1 MIRRICLDHFRRVEN
16 KCIEL
21 SRFSLLYGPPNA
33 GKTTFMEGAALL
45 IQSRGEQW
53 LAFEG
58 PLLIIHEPEDVHFGG
73 DLERPFAVEL
83 SVEVEGELITYGY
96 RYATASNY
104 VEQWVGKD
112 GKLLARMA
120 KRGERGALLYPVEAD
135 LCVAPY
141 AVMNEDALI
150 TCGAVEDE
158 RLRAAERALLTLR
171 VGLKDKFYLLSG
183 RRLAAWKYTYET
195 HVDLM
200 PATSVGSEGQFTA
213 HHLSRI
219 LTQAAYERIRE
230 LLYAYLPLAGV
241 EDVRVG
247 LVKSGRIAMY
257 VKSGGL
263 WTNAYNA
270 GNYTKAVLPVLLQLL
285 LANPGSA
292 VFVDD
297 ADLAVPA
304 THAERLLG
312 AFLEIARA
320 RGLQLVLAAKE
331 PAFATAAERL
341 GLEVVSL

>member
-1 MIRRICLDHFRRVEN
+1 
-16 KCIEL
+16 
-21 SRFSLLYGPPNA
+21 
-33 GKTTFMEGAALL
+33 
-45 IQSRGEQW
+45 
-53 LAFEG
+53 
-58 PLLIIHEPEDVHFGG
+58 
-73 DLERPFAVEL
+73 
-83 SVEVEGELITYGY
+83 
-96 RYATASNY
+96 
-104 VEQWVGKD
+104 
-112 GKLLARMA
+112 
-120 KRGERGALLYPVEAD
+120 
-135 LCVAPY
+135 
-141 AVMNEDALI
+141 
-150 TCGAVEDE
+150 
-158 RLRAAERALLTLR
+158 
-171 VGLKDKFYLLSG
+171 
-183 RRLAAWKYTYET
+183 
-195 HVDLM
+195 
-200 PATSVGSEGQFTA
+200 
-213 HHLSRI
+213 
-219 LTQAAYERIRE
+219 